1 MTYKEK
7 MEFIRLMLTF
17 IVGMLLGAGITNI
30 LIGG

>member
-7 MEFIRLMLTF
+7 VAIIRLIAVF
-17 IVGMLLGAGITNI
+17 IVGMLLGSAITNI

>member
-7 MEFIRLMLTF
+7 MEFIRLMFTF
-17 IVGMLLGAGITNI
+17 IVGLVLGAGITNI